1 MSTNKKLLILIIILF
16 VMLVIFGP
24 VFSTTGV
31 TDLAFE
37 VIVSIFVVCANALI
51 ALSITLIVRL
61 IVSSS
66 RKRKEQKRSQMKAI
80 EDAKEITNEIK
91 YYIGKR
97 SNSLF
102 YVEEYNFDP
111 NTEPL
116 DGLKVILEKI
126 KEKDPVNI
134 LELAHLYISVSFIH
148 DAYLL
153 IKHAIET
160 KLFKNEELEYKNYS
174 FVNKIDENINDEKM
188 LYGVVAKYLKVQS
201 FNPIRSFCDITSE
214 FKENQNKSDLKNKEN
229 SSRKRSLWG
238 GFVKSWHITPKGVMT
253 RYDYFG
259 ALLFHSLFCLT
270 GIYIY
275 VAWLPLIFCYIRRLH
290 DANFSGFF
298 CLIPGAI
305 AVLQFFPSVRPNDYI

>member
-1 MSTNKKLLILIIILF
+1 MSTNKKLLILIIILS
-16 VMLVIFGP
+16 VIIVILGM
-24 VFSTTGV
+24 VSSSI
-31 TDLAFE
+31 DAYND
-37 VIVSIFVVCANALI
+37 VIVVISSVCANALV

-66 RKRKEQKRSQMKAI
+66 RKRKEQKHSQIKAI

-91 YYIGKR
+91 YYIEKR

-126 KEKDPVNI
+126 KEEDPVNI

-174 FVNKIDENINDEKM
+174 FVNKVDENINDEKM
-188 LYGVVAKYLKVQS
+188 LYGVVTKYLKVQS
-201 FNPIRSFCDITSE
+201 FKPIRSFCDITSE
-214 FKENQNKSDLKNKEN
+214 FKENQSKSDLKNKVN

-290 DANFSGFF
+290 DANLSGFL

-305 AVLQFFPSVRPNDYI
+305 AVLQFFPSVRPNDYV